1 VAFKRKTRPLIKV
14 NFLTKKAVVCLLDFY
29 FKEYP
34 KIQTRSEENTD

>member
-14 NFLTKKAVVCLLDFY
+14 NFLTKKTVVCLLDFY